1 MRCLVGLL
9 AHHAVSPDDMGRDAS
24 ESNGGILDT
33 VGRINS
39 KQGLVFARVTARAV
53 TPRLLLDGLSS
64 ALIIARHMDVNSMC
78 RLEHAATQLTL
89 VPRYSCVKAQG
100 RGRDCLVPARRSC

>member
-33 VGRINS
+33 VGGINS

-53 TPRLLLDGLSS
+53 RPRLLLDGLTGFEGLVSDS
-64 ALIIARHMDVNSMC
+64 VC
-78 RLEHAATQLTL
+78 RTQP
-89 VPRYSCVKAQG
+89 VESCLAV
-100 RGRDCLVPARRSC
+100 